1 MPRTGRR
8 PGESE
13 ARERILRAARE
24 AFGARGLDGATI
36 RAIGAS
42 AGVDP
47 ALVHHYFGTKERLF
61 VAAIELPFDP
71 ATVLPTLLVGPP
83 DEVGHRLVR
92 FFCSSLWESERSRD
106 ALMGIFR
113 SAVTDPR
120 AAEVVRAL
128 IVERAA
134 RPLAEAIGKPE
145 PSLRATLVGS
155 QLVGLAVVRYIV
167 RVEPLASAPVARVV
181 EAIGPTIQRY
191 LAGPLDRDHVLA
203 GGE

>member
-1 MPRTGRR
+1 MTRTGRR

-71 ATVLPTLLVGPP
+71 ATVLPGIQAGPP
-83 DEVGHRLVR
+83 EEVGHRLVR
-92 FFCSSLWESERSRD
+92 FFCSLWEAERSRD

-120 AAEVVRAL
+120 AAEIVRAL

-145 PSLRATLVGS
+145 PALRATLVGS
-155 QLVGLAVVRYIV
+155 QLVGLAVVRYVV

-191 LAGPLDRDHVLA
+191 LAGSLERDDVLA
-203 GGE
+203 GDG